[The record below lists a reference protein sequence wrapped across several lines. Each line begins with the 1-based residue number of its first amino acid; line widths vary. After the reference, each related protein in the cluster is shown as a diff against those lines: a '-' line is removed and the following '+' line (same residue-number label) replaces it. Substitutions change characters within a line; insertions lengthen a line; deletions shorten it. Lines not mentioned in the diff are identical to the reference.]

1 MMVETIILN
10 YLSDRLAVRV
20 CMEIPAENPPQRFVL
35 IEKVGG
41 GERDMIQTATLAIQ
55 SYAESMYQA
64 ATLNE
69 QVKTAM
75 RDAVTLD
82 SISRC
87 ELNSDYNYT
96 DTTKKKYRYQAV
108 FDIVICG
115 EE

>member
-1 MMVETIILN
+1 MVETIILN
-10 YLSDRLAVRV
+10 HLSDRLAVRV
-20 CMEIPAENPPQRFVL
+20 CMEIPAENPPRFVL

-41 GERDMIQTATLAIQ
+41 GERDLIQTATLAIQ

-64 ATLNE
+64 AALIE

-87 ELNSDYNYT
+87 EINSDYNYT

>member
-10 YLSDRLAVRV
+10 YLSDRLAVHV
-20 CMEIPAENPPQRFVL
+20 CMEIPAENPPFVL

-64 ATLNE
+64 AALNE

-82 SISRC
+82 SISHC

-96 DTTKKKYRYQAV
+96 DTAKKEYRYQAV